1 MNLEQCMPG
10 CCVCSL
16 SSWPIAS
23 RVPSLFLLVS
33 FPVSTV
39 GVRWGMW
46 EVCKAQLCILI
57 PVQMLVILR
66 TWIQVFFPSCGRRVK
81 KMMNYLALVLPLEV
95 ESVFDIY

>member
-1 MNLEQCMPG
+1 MPG

-23 RVPSLFLLVS
+23 RVPSLSLLVS

-46 EVCKAQLCILI
+46 EVWRAQLCILI
-57 PVQMLVILR
+57 PIQMLITLR
-66 TWIQVFFPSCGRRVK
+66 TWIQVSFPFCRRTVK
-81 KMMNYLALVLPLEV
+81 KMINYLALVLPLEV
-95 ESVFDIY
+95 ESTFNVY